1 MSDMVTSSY
10 HHVKAIGIAA
20 AAPMRWQALEE
31 AVEAFVGDK
40 SGFRLDKFKKNTGVE
55 GRYLCN
61 EHQTASDFA
70 YAAAKALLEANNI
83 EKSEIGILLFV
94 SQMPDYNNP
103 ATACVLHKRL
113 GLSTSCI
120 AFDINLGCSGYIY
133 GLNTGA
139 ALLQSSSARY
149 ALVLCGDTSAKDKSR
164 GRNENRTSHGTLF
177 LFGDGGAA
185 TLLEKADSS
194 QIVVTS
200 CTNGEGFDAIIMP
213 EHSWRHPWSNQP
225 RFIDDIR
232 VFNFSIDK
240 APEMLNAYMKLQRT
254 SPADYDALALHQAN
268 KLIMQTVG
276 KRAGFPKEK
285 ILSSIE
291 TFANTSSAS
300 IPNTLVKEY
309 GENDSNENLRLL
321 CCGFGVGLSWAAME
335 LNIAPCQILP
345 LIHTDEWFDDGLP
358 EE

>member
-1 MSDMVTSSY
+1 MNNMTKSNY
-10 HHVKAIGIAA
+10 CHVKVNAIAA
-20 AAPMRWQALEE
+20 AAPVYWQSIYE
-31 AVEAFVGDK
+31 AVTAFNGNKD
-40 SGFRLDKFKKNTGVE
+40 SFNLNKFKKNTGVQ

-70 YAAAKALLEANNI
+70 YAAAKELI
-83 EKSEIGILLFV
+83 EKNSIDKSEIGILIFV

-113 GLSTSCI
+113 GLSTNCI
-120 AFDINLGCSGYIY
+120 AFDINLGCSGYVY
-133 GLNTGA
+133 GINTGA
-139 ALLQSSSARY
+139 ALLQNSSAQY

-164 GRNENRTSHGTLF
+164 GRSENRTSHGTLF

-185 TLLEKADSS
+185 TLLEKAE
-194 QIVVTS
+194 QGQLTVTS
-200 CTNGEGFDAIIMP
+200 CTDGEGFDAIIMP

-240 APEMLNAYMKLQRT
+240 APEMLKAYMKLQNAT
-254 SPADYDALALHQAN
+254 PADYDALVLHQAN
-268 KLIMQTVG
+268 KLIMETVG

-291 TFANTSSAS
+291 KFANTSSAS
-300 IPNTLVKEY
+300 IPNTLVNEY
-309 GENDSNENLRLL
+309 GENDSKEKLRLL